1 MPHEASSFVHTLGK
15 KVADVRTGLP
25 RGGRCVS
32 RRRGQN
38 AHMKHSG
45 RDWLHLVIFLVGIAG
60 LVGCSSSAPRFTT
73 PASPSTEKQ
82 YEKDEV
88 RFATR
93 IREEEMREDDR
104 KVDVESLSQRL
115 ASRPQSSL
123 RYSNVTPAG
132 LDRDKVLLEI
142 VSMLGVP
149 YRLGGNT
156 QSGIDCSGFT
166 SRVYQKAL
174 YRQLPRAARNQYEV
188 GEEIA
193 ETDLQ
198 FADLV
203 FFNTAGRSPSHVGI
217 YIEDDLF
224 AHASV
229 SYGVTISSLESTY
242 YRKRYVGAR
251 RIVK

>member
-1 MPHEASSFVHTLGK
+1 MWRA
-15 KVADVRTGLP
+15 
-25 RGGRCVS
+25 
-32 RRRGQN
+32 
-38 AHMKHSG
+38 G
-45 RDWLHLVIFLVGIAG
+45 RDWLHIAVCLYG
-60 LVGCSSSAPRFTT
+60 LAGVWGCSSSVPRFATRD
-73 PASPSTEKQ
+73 ASPAEAE
-82 YEKDEV
+82 YEEDEV
-88 RFATR
+88 RFAAK

-104 KVDVESLSQRL
+104 KVDVEALSQRL
-115 ASRPQSSL
+115 ASRPRSSQ

-132 LDRDKVLLEI
+132 MDRDKVLLEI

-166 SRVYQKAL
+166 LRVYTRAVE
-174 YRQLPRAARNQYEV
+174 RQIPRVARDQYGV
-188 GEEIA
+188 GSGV
-193 ETDLQ
+193 TKSDLQ
-198 FADLV
+198 FGDLV
-203 FFNTAGRSPSHVGI
+203 FFNTTGRSPSHVGI

-251 RIVK
+251 RVLD